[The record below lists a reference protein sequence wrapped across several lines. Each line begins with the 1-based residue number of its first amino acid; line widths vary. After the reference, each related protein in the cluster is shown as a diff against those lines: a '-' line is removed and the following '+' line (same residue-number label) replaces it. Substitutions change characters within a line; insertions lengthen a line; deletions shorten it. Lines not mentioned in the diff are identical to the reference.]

1 MRAGREEYGIRILFV
16 ALVLALANGIVWF
29 PVWSSGPEGT
39 GMRILLG
46 FVTIQPL
53 AFILERLLPS
63 VAIVGVL
70 GAYLVEIGRHETRGG
85 RGGWWDRARFA
96 FVSAIVAGVALL
108 GSIVF
113 LAGSGFSLMPFY
125 PVAGVAIT
133 LASGLYLLWTA
144 ERMAG
149 ASARGL
155 DVAALAIAC
164 VSAALRFTTDAP
176 LGVAP
181 MDLWN
186 GIRWMDIT
194 RWLLGEISVA
204 LWIVVYSGIVLRGQ
218 VVRASVSVAGGA

>member
-1 MRAGREEYGIRILFV
+1 MRAGREAYGIWILFV
-16 ALVLALANGIVWF
+16 ALVLGLTNGVVWF

-53 AFILERLLPS
+53 AFILERLLPGA
-63 VAIVGVL
+63 AIVGIL
-70 GAYLVEIGRHETRGG
+70 GAYLIESGRHEAPGG
-85 RGGWWDRARFA
+85 RGGRWDRARFA

-113 LAGSGFSLMPFY
+113 LAGSGFNLMPFY

-133 LASGLYLLWTA
+133 LACGLYLLWTA

-155 DVAALAIAC
+155 EAAALAIAC
-164 VSAALRFTTDAP
+164 VSAALRFITDAP
-176 LGVAP
+176 RGISP
-181 MDLWN
+181 IDLWN
-186 GIRWMDIT
+186 GIRWIDIT
-194 RWLLGEISVA
+194 RWLLGEISLG
-204 LWIVVYSGIVLRGQ
+204 LWIVVYAGLLLQRR
-218 VVRASVSVAGGA
+218 VVRASFSVAGEA

>member
-1 MRAGREEYGIRILFV
+1 MRAGREEYGIRTLFV

-70 GAYLVEIGRHETRGG
+70 GAYLVESGRHETRGG
-85 RGGWWDRARFA
+85 RGGWLDRARFA
-96 FVSAIVAGVALL
+96 FASAIVAGVALL
-108 GSIVF
+108 ASIVF

-181 MDLWN
+181 VDLWN

-218 VVRASVSVAGGA
+218 VVRASVSVAGDA

>member
-1 MRAGREEYGIRILFV
+1 
-16 ALVLALANGIVWF
+16 
-29 PVWSSGPEGT
+29 
-39 GMRILLG
+39 
-46 FVTIQPL
+46 
-53 AFILERLLPS
+53 
-63 VAIVGVL
+63 
-70 GAYLVEIGRHETRGG
+70 
-85 RGGWWDRARFA
+85 
-96 FVSAIVAGVALL
+96 
-108 GSIVF
+108 
-113 LAGSGFSLMPFY
+113 MPFY